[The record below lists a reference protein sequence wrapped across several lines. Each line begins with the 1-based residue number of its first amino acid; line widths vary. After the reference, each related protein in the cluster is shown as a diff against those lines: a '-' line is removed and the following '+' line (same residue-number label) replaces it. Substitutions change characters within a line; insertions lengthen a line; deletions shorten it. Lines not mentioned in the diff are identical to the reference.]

1 MLSVSNRP
9 SLVLLFC
16 FLSIAAVSQQATYKT
31 YTNTQA
37 LGNLVTVNW
46 LVEGEYVYFKI
57 TKTAAGPVVFGIG
70 KNMYDADV
78 VAIERP
84 TTTTVTIQDCLQK
97 SSGAPSCSGTST
109 RWMWATSAAESS
121 EATAT
126 SFIVELKRMA
136 KYTSLSETAGVKY
149 IYSGSNTII
158 FQQTSGTSVGPHA
171 STANDRGTAAI
182 TFTGASLPAPSKSAA
197 SILKLLGISALF
209 IFSLF

>member
-9 SLVLLFC
+9 SLVLFFC
-16 FLSIAAVSQQATYKT
+16 LLSIAAVSQQATYKT
-31 YTNTQA
+31 YTNSQA

-97 SSGAPSCSGTST
+97 SYGAPSCSGTST

-121 EATAT
+121 EATET
-126 SFIVELKRMA
+126 GFTVELKRMA
-136 KYTSLSETAGVKY
+136 KYTSLSETEGIKY

-158 FQQTSGTSVGPHA
+158 FQQTSGTSVAPHG
-171 STANDRGTAAI
+171 STANDRGTAEI
-182 TFTGASLPAPSKSAA
+182 TFTGASLPAPST
-197 SILKLLGISALF
+197 SILKTLSDSGLF
-209 IFSLF
+209 IFSHF